1 MTPQSAPL
9 FFCFAFITHVFKSGF
24 DGVVTMTF
32 KSLCTAVRKLM
43 SLNRMNDSDMMMSKC
58 EKMQLRT
65 IPNVQWL
72 VKSQWAHFFR
82 MSNAPLDFN
91 RLSHKAFKTHFF
103 SLESTQKLDTTFYGR
118 KLVVNLFSLKNSHF
132 CARQITQSVFNV
144 PDRIELNIRSLKL
157 SFRFTEKE
165 RKKSVKKYGIVSAEV
180 TVPSIRLYVTSNSL
194 ELNIYANLA

>member
-1 MTPQSAPL
+1 MTPQSASLL

-43 SLNRMNDSDMMMSKC
+43 SLNRRNDSEMMNKC

-72 VKSQWAHFFR
+72 VKSQWAHF
-82 MSNAPLDFN
+82 
-91 RLSHKAFKTHFF
+91 
-103 SLESTQKLDTTFYGR
+103 LECQMLHWILKPTFLLQSTQKLDTTFYGR

-132 CARQITQSVFNV
+132 CARQITQSIFNV
-144 PDRIELNIRSLKL
+144 PNRIEYTKFETFLPFYR
-157 SFRFTEKE
+157 E
-165 RKKSVKKYGIVSAEV
+165 RKKEISEKIWNCVCTLQWPFHRFDCMLHQI
-180 TVPSIRLYVTSNSL
+180 LWN
-194 ELNIYANLA
+194 